1 MFTKECRPVKL
12 FAKHLKVEEQVCI
25 FSAMEIGKFMSRT
38 ISALHVK
45 SIRALS
51 RVAVNIL

>member
-1 MFTKECRPVKL
+1 
-12 FAKHLKVEEQVCI
+12 LKVEEQVCI